1 MEELT
6 HIEIKVRM
14 FNKSLF
20 GVPNRGDRVR
30 KIFKLLKNFSSLLP
44 FKGLFFFFFLV
55 LNCLHYEFELYFYN
69 FIQEEVHNKVFATVN
84 NWEKINLFQKGK

>member
-20 GVPNRGDRVR
+20 GVPNRGDKVR
-30 KIFKLLKNFSSLLP
+30 KILKLLKNFSEVIKVMYSHA
-44 FKGLFFFFFLV
+44 FD
-55 LNCLHYEFELYFYN
+55 YF
-69 FIQEEVHNKVFATVN
+69 
-84 NWEKINLFQKGK
+84 

>member
-30 KIFKLLKNFSSLLP
+30 KIFKLLKNFS
-44 FKGLFFFFFLV
+44 
-55 LNCLHYEFELYFYN
+55 
-69 FIQEEVHNKVFATVN
+69 EVISYVFSR
-84 NWEKINLFQKGK
+84 L

>member
-6 HIEIKVRM
+6 HTEIKVRM

-30 KIFKLLKNFSSLLP
+30 KIFKLLKNFSDVINVIYSHT
-44 FKGLFFFFFLV
+44 FD
-55 LNCLHYEFELYFYN
+55 YF
-69 FIQEEVHNKVFATVN
+69 
-84 NWEKINLFQKGK
+84 